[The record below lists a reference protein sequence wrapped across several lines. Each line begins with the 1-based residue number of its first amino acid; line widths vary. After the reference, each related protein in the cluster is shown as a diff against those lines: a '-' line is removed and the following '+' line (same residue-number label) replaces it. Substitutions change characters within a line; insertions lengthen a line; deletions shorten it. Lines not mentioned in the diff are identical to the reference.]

1 MKAII
6 KKTGLEVFVRED
18 IQPVHN
24 WNTGKIVVSKQP
36 TGVCTFCV
44 NAEDLKISK

>member
-6 KKTGLEVFVRED
+6 KRNNLEVFVRED
-18 IQPVHN
+18 LKPIHG
-24 WNTGKIVVSKQP
+24 WNNGMIVVSKQP

-44 NAEDLKISK
+44 NKEDLEISK